1 MENHLKKMY
10 EELLVKYLDEKKEW
24 TSREE
29 DLMIDI
35 EALET
40 QLTKTE
46 EALFDMER
54 DLEEAREE
62 LDYSRDTIM
71 ELKDELYDIRMR
83 G

>member
-24 TSREE
+24 TNREE